1 MTTVICNILK
11 HLRIRN
17 LHITK
22 RDNHMS
28 SANSLLIERSV
39 IKLIKNPSAPI
50 MGFGMS
56 LFFLLVY
63 NAGIGGIGSMEAF
76 GGGGYLSFVFPM
88 TIISLA
94 MGSSAGAGQTLN
106 ADMQSGYFKRLYLSP
121 APRWI
126 LVVAPMLADTI
137 SSMIF
142 TILLLAIGALFGI
155 SFQFGVLSVL
165 GILLLSFLWSLTL
178 CGFSAGI
185 MLRTGQHQS
194 AAIVTNAV
202 FPLLFLSTT
211 FLPRELIS
219 ANWLLTVS
227 WVNPVTYILEGNR
240 YLLAGTSSAT
250 FFHIALLIF
259 SVTSAVSIAFAL
271 SSANRIKV

>member
-1 MTTVICNILK
+1 MNRTNI
-11 HLRIRN
+11 
-17 LHITK
+17 
-22 RDNHMS
+22 
-28 SANSLLIERSV
+28 LLIERGI
-39 IKLIKNPSAPI
+39 IKLIKQPAAPI

-63 NAGIGGIGSMEAF
+63 NAGIGGIGSLEAF
-76 GGGGYLSFVFPM
+76 GDGGYLSFVFPI

-106 ADMQSGYFKRLYLSP
+106 ADMQSGYFRRLYLSP
-121 APRWI
+121 VPRWI

-137 SSMIF
+137 SSMLF
-142 TILLLAIGALFGI
+142 TILLIIVGLAFGV
-155 SFQFGVLSVL
+155 SFQFGLISVL

-211 FLPRELIS
+211 FLPRELITS
-219 ANWLLTVS
+219 KWLLAVS
-227 WVNPVTYILEGNR
+227 WANPVTYILEGNR
-240 YLLAGTSSAT
+240 FLLAGTSSAS
-250 FFHIALLIF
+250 FFYIGIIIF
-259 SVTSAVSIAFAL
+259 SLTSVVSVAFAL
-271 SSANRIKV
+271 TSAEKIKI